1 MRGRFIIGL
10 NADYFCPKYSIVQNE
25 RMYKIR
31 KAQNGKSSTVYT
43 WQSNFCYA
51 SLISLLRLMRV
62 LLYSKGGSFS
72 RASFIQR
79 SIVYIKQGVSVD
91 PADFLLILH

>member
-31 KAQNGKSSTVYT
+31 KAQNGKSSTVYG
-43 WQSNFCYA
+43 
-51 SLISLLRLMRV
+51 SLISVMRLLYSLLRLIRV

-72 RASFIQR
+72 RVSFIQR

-91 PADFLLILH
+91 PADFLLISH